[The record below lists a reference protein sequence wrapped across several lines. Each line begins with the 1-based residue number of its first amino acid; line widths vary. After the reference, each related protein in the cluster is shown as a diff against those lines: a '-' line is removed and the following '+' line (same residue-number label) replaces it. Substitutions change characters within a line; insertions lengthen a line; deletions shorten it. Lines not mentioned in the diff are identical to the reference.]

1 MIKSSHPLYCH
12 DTSLAVLKASGSAIR
27 KYLQSQMTQDIKKLA
42 PESPIYTAVLTP
54 QGKMVADMHIIDAG
68 DELIMVTQ
76 KSYAVILVERLR
88 RFALGYDIRLG
99 LVESLGVLSIQGEE
113 TISTKENI
121 QQNIQKSTQW
131 PIHASMMMAEASD
144 TGSWLIMDTSDMTQ
158 ALNHLGNPC
167 DLEDMNKARI
177 IFGTPRFGT
186 DWDES
191 IHPLNANLIEMQG
204 VSFDKG
210 CYVGQEVTS
219 RMHWRK
225 GIKKK
230 LYHVAITGKLPTAPC
245 PILTSLPIG
254 TLTSCAQNEQGQSFG
269 IAHLPISSIE
279 AESPFTLENAAKLTI
294 IKACHA

>member
-1 MIKSSHPLYCH
+1 MIKPSHPLYCH
-12 DTSLAVLKASGSAIR
+12 DTSLAVLKASGSSIR
-27 KYLQSQMTQDIKKLA
+27 EYLQSQVTQDIKKLT

-54 QGKMVADMHIIDAG
+54 QGKMVADMHIMDAG

-99 LVESLGVLSIQGEE
+99 LVQSLGVLSIQGDE
-113 TISTKENI
+113 TTFTKESI
-121 QQNIQKSTQW
+121 QESTQW
-131 PIHASMMMAEASD
+131 PIHASMVMPEASN
-144 TGSWLIMDTSDMTQ
+144 TGLWIIMDTHDMAQ
-158 ALNHLGNPC
+158 ALKQLGKPC
-167 DLEDMNKARI
+167 DLDDMNKARV

-191 IHPLNANLIEMQG
+191 IHPLNANLIEMHG

-230 LYHVAITGKLPTAPC
+230 LYHVAIVGNLPEVPC
-245 PILTSLPIG
+245 PILTTTPIG
-254 TLTSCAQNEQGQSFG
+254 TLTSCAQDEQGQRFG
-269 IAHLPISSIE
+269 IAHLPISSVE
-279 AESPFTLENAAKLTI
+279 AGSPLTLDNAGKLTI